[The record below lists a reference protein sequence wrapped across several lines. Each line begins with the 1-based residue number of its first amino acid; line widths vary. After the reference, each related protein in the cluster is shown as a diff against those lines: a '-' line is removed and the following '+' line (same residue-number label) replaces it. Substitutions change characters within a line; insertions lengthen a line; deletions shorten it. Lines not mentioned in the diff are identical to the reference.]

1 MASRKDLLKAHS
13 FTTQRLVSAL
23 VTRNPDEQQPPL
35 RRASM
40 ATFVS
45 ILLGVVLLAGF
56 ALFGL
61 IRKQVTTDQWQKTG
75 VVIHDSGS
83 GELFVWD
90 DASSSLVP
98 MNDIASARLQ
108 AGDGGPAEMVTVKS
122 QDLLGVQQRPRRG
135 IPGAPYQLPLPSNI
149 TPFPLRVCA
158 TEPNP
163 TGARFLTVQIGATAI
178 GTGAGANGSPA
189 PASSVDIAV
198 ETPDGQQYIVM
209 NGTSYRLAGQGG
221 VSPLIENL
229 PLFRVTHAWLAALP
243 FGHPI
248 ERQEV
253 PGAGGKPQKGNWTIG
268 TLARIGAQDDPNTRY
283 YVQLNDGLVRLSY
296 LDMRLMV
303 AAGTPE
309 ATPISEADYSQYADN
324 DATFGTQ
331 GLPFGKPKGPQNIG
345 SVGQLS
351 LCATYVGG
359 DQTWPNI
366 TIGAP
371 TPTRPA
377 TLVNPVGNKADMIQM
392 DPLSGAILQNQT
404 LRGDHTA
411 TFLVTNGKIYGIPD
425 HASRLA
431 LGYDDKTPIGRVPE
445 GVLNLFPAG
454 LPAGVDLSRASITTL

>member
-23 VTRNPDEQQPPL
+23 VTRNPDDQSPPL
-35 RRASM
+35 RRVGT

-45 ILLGVVLLAGF
+45 LLIGVVLLAGF
-56 ALFGL
+56 AVFGL

-90 DASSSLVP
+90 DATDSLVP
-98 MNDIASARLQ
+98 MNDVVSARLQ
-108 AGDGGPAEMVTVKS
+108 AGNGAEPDMVTVKS
-122 QDLLGVQQRPRRG
+122 ADLLGIKQRPRQG
-135 IPGAPYQLPLPSNI
+135 IPQAPYQLPLPANI

-163 TGARFLTVQIGATAI
+163 TGARFLTAQIGNRA
-178 GTGAGANGSPA
+178 PA
-189 PASSVDIAV
+189 SASSVDIAV

-209 NGTSYRLAGQGG
+209 NGTSHKLLNQGT

-229 PLFRVTHAWLAALP
+229 PLFRVNNAWLASLP

-248 ERQEV
+248 ERREI
-253 PGAGGKPQKGNWTIG
+253 PGAGGKPVRGNWTIG
-268 TLARIGAQDDPNTRY
+268 TLTRIGAPDDAETRY

-303 AAGTPE
+303 ATGTPE
-309 ATPISEADYSQYADN
+309 ATPISESDYSQFADN
-324 DATFGTQ
+324 TTTFGTS
-331 GLPFGKPKGPQNIG
+331 GLPFGRPQGPTNIG
-345 SVGQLS
+345 SVDQLS
-351 LCATYVGG
+351 LCASYVGG

-377 TLVNPVGNKADMIQM
+377 TLVNPVGNKADLIEM
-392 DPLSGAILQNQT
+392 DTLSGAILQNQT
-404 LRGDHTA
+404 LRGEQTA

-425 HASRLA
+425 QASRLA
-431 LGYDDKTPIGRVPE
+431 LGYGPDTPVGRVPE

-454 LPAGVDLSRASITTL
+454 LPAGVDLSRASITTV